1 MARKERCRH
10 VGSNRAA
17 GKVLD
22 KRCLRRF
29 VISMKRTFAA
39 AAGIM
44 LAVGVAR
51 SGGMD
56 SPAKPAV
63 GSEHVI
69 ADLLADK
76 DGELAHAAEQL
87 LGKNGGDKLFYFPT
101 KDAPHNPAQCG
112 LKYEDVS
119 FASRDGTR
127 LSGWFLPASGKRVK
141 GTVVFSHGNAG
152 AMGYHLGF
160 VDWLVPRGFNVL
172 LYDYRGFGLSGGDVD
187 RRGMIDDV
195 HAAFD
200 YVRTR
205 RDVDRGRLI
214 SLAHSLGGAQSI
226 TALGERPVR
235 GLRAVI
241 TEGAFASYQ
250 QMAQVIAGN
259 VGGRLVSDD
268 WSPKDWVA
276 KIAPVPL
283 LLVHGT
289 DDRVVPVGQSRELY
303 AAAKEPKRIFEV
315 PGGSHGDSLCR
326 NGGEYRKKVL
336 GWLEQV
342 MR

>member
-1 MARKERCRH
+1 
-10 VGSNRAA
+10 
-17 GKVLD
+17 
-22 KRCLRRF
+22 
-29 VISMKRTFAA
+29 MKRALAA
-39 AAGIM
+39 AIL
-44 LAVGVAR
+44 LAVFPVRAWAADAPARVATDPGR
-51 SGGMD
+51 
-56 SPAKPAV
+56 V
-63 GSEHVI
+63 L

-76 DGELAHAAEQL
+76 HGELSHAAEQL
-87 LGKNGGDKLFYFPT
+87 LGKNGGDRLFYFPT
-101 KDAPHNPAQCG
+101 RDAPHDPAREG
-112 LKYEDVS
+112 LKYENVS
-119 FASRDGTR
+119 FASKDGTR
-127 LSGWFLPASGKRVK
+127 LRGWFLPAAGRRVK

-172 LYDYRGFGLSGGDVD
+172 LYDYRGFGLSDGDVG

-205 RDVDRGRLI
+205 RDVDGGRLI
-214 SLAHSLGGAQSI
+214 SMAHSLGGAQSI

-250 QMAQVIAGN
+250 QMARVIAGN
-259 VGGRLVSDD
+259 VGGNLVSDD
-268 WSPKDWVA
+268 WSPMDWVA
-276 KIAPVPL
+276 KISPVPL

-289 DDRVVPVGQSRELY
+289 DDRVVPISQSRQLF
-303 AAAKEPKRIFEV
+303 AAAKQPKRIFEV
-315 PGGSHGDSLCR
+315 QGGSHGDSLAR
-326 NGGEYRKKVL
+326 NGGEYRKKML
-336 GWLEQV
+336 DWLDQV